1 MTFVRCFVSWTWCH
15 GWCALA
21 RGAGG
26 MKDGGDTFLPRHPF
40 LPQRAARST
49 SRCSDLLIVG
59 PSLRFTVLGPPFHF
73 TVLRGPPYTLLCLVV
88 FPLHCVSS
96 CSLPWYTASAASI
109 SRRKTVCGFFSRC
122 PNVLASLFREPPA
135 LAPPFPCTSLSYI
148 EITKLEKAS
157 ATPSPVCR
165 GGWGAH
171 VSTC

>member
-49 SRCSDLLIVG
+49 SRCPDLLIVG

-73 TVLRGPPYTLLCLVV
+73 TVLRGLPYTY
-88 FPLHCVSS
+88 CVSS
-96 CSLPWYTASAASI
+96 CPPYTYCLTIYSKGPYIVNIAPLCAVVANWVRLLRRTDGRWVSVACLP
-109 SRRKTVCGFFSRC
+109 RDGRC
-122 PNVLASLFREPPA
+122 VPLFWSGSSQRTRGSHGGA
-135 LAPPFPCTSLSYI
+135 YWTSGLN
-148 EITKLEKAS
+148 T
-157 ATPSPVCR
+157 
-165 GGWGAH
+165 G
-171 VSTC
+171 